1 MLRCTTLG
9 TIIRSGAADRLRKR
23 VMRRIPRNSTG
34 DVHPGFC
41 CGGRRRQQE
50 RNMKHPSVMDPWS
63 RTLAMLDSRPSRPSE
78 VNESLALMT
87 RSLVRNM
94 PVKSPCFG
102 TPEGHRVNI
111 RVLERLSESTL
122 ALSWHDPTSFNYSEQ
137 VWALCTA
144 RKRGTCALSGQAIR
158 RGQPV
163 YRPRRVGSSVPLNS
177 GAMILAL
184 ALTPAEQESSL
195 VSE

>member
-1 MLRCTTLG
+1 
-9 TIIRSGAADRLRKR
+9 
-23 VMRRIPRNSTG
+23 
-34 DVHPGFC
+34 
-41 CGGRRRQQE
+41 
-50 RNMKHPSVMDPWS
+50 MKHPSLMDPWS
-63 RTLAMLDSRPSRPSE
+63 RTLAMLDSRPSRPIE
-78 VNESLALMT
+78 ANEKLALMP
-87 RSLVRNM
+87 RSLVRN
-94 PVKSPCFG
+94 VQGKSACMG
-102 TPEGHRVNI
+102 TAEGHCVNI

-122 ALSWHDPTSFNYSEQ
+122 SLSWHDPTSFNYSEQ

-184 ALTPAEQESSL
+184 ALTPSEQETSL
-195 VSE
+195 VLE